1 MQLRNMNRK
10 GQTGV
15 IGVIFLFIFFLMFWF
30 IWLGGWVNEVGNM
43 MVTTNSLTGIEAFFY
58 SNLNMVILVCAILG
72 MLGYMYFV
80 SRS

>member
-1 MQLRNMNRK
+1 
-10 GQTGV
+10 
-15 IGVIFLFIFFLMFWF
+15 
-30 IWLGGWVNEVGNM
+30 M